1 MENKI
6 DIIKM
11 MNEKLDE
18 LVERGIPVFMAK
30 LIVAKAAIVMA
41 EEMGVDQDTIM
52 KFAEV
57 ITK

>member
-41 EEMGVDQDTIM
+41 QEMGVDQDTIM